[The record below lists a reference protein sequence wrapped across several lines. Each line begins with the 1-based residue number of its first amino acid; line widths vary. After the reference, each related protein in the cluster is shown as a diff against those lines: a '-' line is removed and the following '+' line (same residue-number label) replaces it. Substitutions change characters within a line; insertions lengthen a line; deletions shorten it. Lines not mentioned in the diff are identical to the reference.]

1 MASTEAPELK
11 QTDMQ
16 TVQDAAQLRAV
27 IRGWRGQGLTVGF
40 VPTMGNLHAGHH
52 SLVKLARARADR
64 VVASVFVNP
73 TQFGPNEDFE
83 RYPRTLVQD
92 QVGLAEQDCDL
103 LFAPE
108 VATLYPFG
116 AQNSVSIHVPQLTE
130 TLEGAHRPGHFDG
143 VATVVCK
150 LFNLVQPD
158 LAVFGQ
164 KDFQQLKV
172 IERMVRDLSLPVK
185 IMGAPTLRADD
196 GLALSSRNQYLS
208 PEQRALAPQI
218 HATLQQMRDLIAK
231 GHARTVV
238 EQAAASKLA
247 RAGFEPDYA
256 SIRRAEDL
264 SEPADGETEGLVAL
278 IAARL
283 GSTRLID
290 NLPFD

>member
-1 MASTEAPELK
+1 
-11 QTDMQ
+11 MQ
-16 TVQDAAQLRAV
+16 TVQDVPGLRAA
-27 IRGWRGQGLTVGF
+27 IRGWRSKGLTVGF
-40 VPTMGNLHAGHH
+40 VPTMGNLHAGHQ
-52 SLVKLARARADR
+52 SLIKLARARTDR

-92 QVGLAEQDCDL
+92 QAMLAEQDCDL
-103 LFAPE
+103 LFAPD
-108 VATLYPFG
+108 VATIYPFG
-116 AQNSVSIHVPQLTE
+116 AEHSISLRVPVITE

-172 IERMVRDLSLPVK
+172 IERMVRDLSLPLKV
-185 IMGAPTLRADD
+185 MAAPTLRADD

-208 PEQRALAPQI
+208 AEERARAPLI
-218 HATLQQMRDLIAK
+218 YDSLLKMRDLLDK
-231 GHARTVV
+231 GHAWRVI
-238 EQAAASKLA
+238 EQAAAARLV
-247 RAGFEPDYA
+247 RAGFAPDYVV
-256 SIRRAEDL
+256 IRRAEDL
-264 SEPADGETEGLVAL
+264 AEPAADERHGLVAL

-283 GSTRLID
+283 GNTRLID
-290 NLPFD
+290 NLLFD

>member
-1 MASTEAPELK
+1 
-11 QTDMQ
+11 MQ
-16 TVQDAAQLRAV
+16 TVQDAAALRAA
-27 IRGWRGQGLTVGF
+27 IRGWRQRGQTVGF
-40 VPTMGNLHAGHH
+40 VPTMGNLHAGHY
-52 SLVKLARARADR
+52 SLIKLARARADR

-83 RYPRTLVQD
+83 RYPRTLAQD
-92 QVGLAEQDCDL
+92 QTGLAEAGCDI

-108 VATLYPFG
+108 VGTLYPFG
-116 AQNSVSIHVPQLTE
+116 AAHSVSIHVPQLTE

-164 KDFQQLKV
+164 KDYQQLKV
-172 IERMVRDLSLPVK
+172 IERMVRDLSLPIKV
-185 IMGAPTLRADD
+185 MSGATLRAED

-208 PEQRALAPQI
+208 ADQRALASQI
-218 HATLQQMRDLIAK
+218 HATLQQMRELITK
-231 GHARTVV
+231 GHAWRVV
-238 EQAAASKLA
+238 EQAASSKLA
-247 RAGFEPDYA
+247 RSGFEPDYTA
-256 SIRRAEDL
+256 IRRVDDL
-264 SEPADGETEGLVAL
+264 AEPAEGETEGLVAL

-290 NLPFD
+290 NLVFDQG

>member
-1 MASTEAPELK
+1 
-11 QTDMQ
+11 MQ
-16 TVQDAAQLRAV
+16 TVQDAAALRAT
-27 IRGWRGQGLTVGF
+27 IRGWRSQGQTVGF
-40 VPTMGNLHAGHH
+40 VPTLGNLHAGHH
-52 SLVKLARARADR
+52 SLVKLARARTDR

-83 RYPRTLVQD
+83 RYPRTLAQD
-92 QVGLAEQDCDL
+92 QAGLAESDCDL
-103 LFAPE
+103 LFAPD
-108 VATLYPFG
+108 VTTIYPFG
-116 AQNSVSIHVPQLTE
+116 PVGSVSLHVPDITD

-158 LAVFGQ
+158 IAVFGQ

-185 IMGAPTLRADD
+185 VMGAPTLRAED

-208 PEQRALAPQI
+208 PAERAEAVQI
-218 HATLQQMRDLIAK
+218 YQTLQQMRDLIAK
-231 GHARTVV
+231 GHARRVV
-238 EQAAASKLA
+238 EQAAASKLE
-247 RAGFEPDYA
+247 RAGFVLDYA
-256 SIRRAEDL
+256 AIRRAEDL
-264 SEPADGETEGLVAL
+264 SEPADNEQEGLVAL

-290 NLPFD
+290 NLLFD

>member
-1 MASTEAPELK
+1 
-11 QTDMQ
+11 MQ
-16 TVQDAAQLRAV
+16 TVQDVPALRAA
-27 IRGWRGQGLTVGF
+27 IRGWRAQGQTVGL
-40 VPTMGNLHAGHH
+40 VPTMGNLHAGHY
-52 SLVKLARARADR
+52 SLIKLARARADR

-83 RYPRTLVQD
+83 RYPRTLAQD
-92 QVGLAEQDCDL
+92 QAGLAEHGCDL

-108 VATLYPFG
+108 VATMYPFG
-116 AQNSVSIHVPQLTE
+116 AAHGVSIHVPQITD

-164 KDFQQLKV
+164 KDYQQLKV

-185 IMGAPTLRADD
+185 VLAAPTQRADD

-208 PEQRALAPQI
+208 EAERALAPQL
-218 HATLQQMRDLIAK
+218 HAILVQMRELVGK
-231 GHARTVV
+231 GHARRIV
-238 EQAAASKLA
+238 EEAAHSKLE
-247 RAGFEPDYA
+247 RAGFVPDYVV
-256 SIRRAEDL
+256 IRRAEDL
-264 SEPADGETEGLVAL
+264 SEPADGEREGLVAL
-278 IAARL
+278 VAAHL
-283 GSTRLID
+283 GGTRLID

>member
-1 MASTEAPELK
+1 
-11 QTDMQ
+11 MQ
-16 TVQDAAQLRAV
+16 TVHDAGALRAV
-27 IRGWRGQGLTVGF
+27 VRGWRAAGQTVGF
-40 VPTMGNLHAGHH
+40 VPTMGNLHAGHFA
-52 SLVKLARARADR
+52 LVRLARARADR

-73 TQFGPNEDFE
+73 TQFGPNEDFS

-92 QVGLAEQDCDL
+92 QVGLAEHDCDL
-103 LFAPE
+103 LFAPD
-108 VATLYPFG
+108 VATMYPYG
-116 AQNSVSIHVPQLTE
+116 AEHTVRLSVPQITE

-172 IERMVRDLSLPVK
+172 IERMVRDLALPVK
-185 IMGAPTLRADD
+185 VIAAPTQRAAD

-208 PEQRALAPQI
+208 DAERALAPRI
-218 HATLQQMRDLIAK
+218 HQVLVQMRDMLGK
-231 GHARTVV
+231 GHVPRVL
-238 EQAAASKLA
+238 EQAAAGQLE
-247 RAGFEPDYA
+247 RAGFVPDYVA
-256 SIRRAEDL
+256 IRRADDL
-264 SEPADGETEGLVAL
+264 AEPAAGECTGLVGL

-290 NLPFD
+290 NLLFDGAVPT

>member
-1 MASTEAPELK
+1 
-11 QTDMQ
+11 MQ
-16 TVQDAAQLRAV
+16 TVQDAAALRAAV
-27 IRGWRGQGLTVGF
+27 RGWRNQGQTVGF
-40 VPTMGNLHAGHH
+40 VPTLGNLHAGHY
-52 SLVKLARARADR
+52 SLIKLARARADR

-92 QVGLAEQDCDL
+92 QAGLAEADCDL

-108 VATLYPFG
+108 VATVYPFG
-116 AQNSVSIHVPQLTE
+116 PANSVSLHVPQLTE

-185 IMGAPTLRADD
+185 VMAGATLRADD

-208 PEQRALAPQI
+208 RDEREVSTQI
-218 HATLQQMRDLIAK
+218 HATLLQMRELIGK
-231 GHARTVV
+231 GHAWRVV
-238 EQAAASKLA
+238 EQAATSKLQK
-247 RAGFEPDYA
+247 AGFEPDYVA
-256 SIRRAEDL
+256 IRRAEDL
-264 SEPADGETEGLVAL
+264 AEPADGETGGLVAL

-283 GSTRLID
+283 GTTRLID
-290 NLPFD
+290 NLLFD

>member
-1 MASTEAPELK
+1 
-11 QTDMQ
+11 MQ
-16 TVQDAAQLRAV
+16 TVQDAPGLRAA
-27 IRGWRGQGLTVGF
+27 IRGWRSKGQTVGF
-40 VPTMGNLHAGHH
+40 VPTMGNLHAGHQ
-52 SLVKLARARADR
+52 SLIKLARARTDR

-92 QVGLAEQDCDL
+92 QAALTEQDCDL
-103 LFAPE
+103 LFAPD
-108 VATLYPFG
+108 VATIYPFG
-116 AQNSVSIHVPQLTE
+116 AGHSVSLRVPLITE

-172 IERMVRDLSLPVK
+172 IQRMVLDLSLPLKV
-185 IMGAPTLRADD
+185 MAAPTLRADD

-208 PEQRALAPQI
+208 AEERARAPLI
-218 HATLQQMRDLIAK
+218 YDSLLKMRDLLQK
-231 GHARTVV
+231 GHAWRVI
-238 EQAAASKLA
+238 EQAAAARLI
-247 RAGFEPDYA
+247 RAGFAPDYVV
-256 SIRRAEDL
+256 IRRAEDL
-264 SEPADGETEGLVAL
+264 AEPAAEERQGLIAL

-283 GSTRLID
+283 GNTRLID
-290 NLPFD
+290 NLLFD